1 MGFGNS
7 EQKFGM
13 IASKFTV
20 AMWYTHRCTCRMND
34 LRHNYAFLF
43 RIRVCLMEL
52 KNQNPFEFCK
62 LSTGTDSKVDSKVY
76 FRLM

>member
-1 MGFGNS
+1 MS
-7 EQKFGM
+7 SHRHECSVQS
-13 IASKFTV
+13 SKSILDPLDV
-20 AMWYTHRCTCRMND
+20 LHLRMND

-76 FRLM
+76 FPLM